1 MILVKTEKKSN
12 SLVCRQQLVFGQNSF
27 REPQQT
33 FPQSLKSMHRLI
45 INHSSVIVF
54 WHKTPRLNE
63 LEKIFFPNI
72 LAPTERRRLQLNRVM
87 PLLWSWIPLMCE
99 HALHSLHQWT
109 KTFALILIT
118 SFCRRKSPTELIL
131 QDREFFIG
139 RDSNSNS
146 FSFQH
151 ILMSVNEFKHWLL
164 YWFGEVSIKEPEYSH
179 SSRS

>member
-1 MILVKTEKKSN
+1 MILAKTQKKSN
-12 SLVCRQQLVFGQNSF
+12 SLVCRQQLIFGQNSF

-33 FPQSLKSMHRLI
+33 FPQSLKSMHQLI

-63 LEKIFFPNI
+63 LEKKMFPNI
-72 LAPTERRRLQLNRVM
+72 LELKDPSLLNEEDCSWI
-87 PLLWSWIPLMCE
+87 LWSWIPLMCE

-118 SFCRRKSPTELIL
+118 SFCRRKSPTELIP

-151 ILMSVNEFKHWLL
+151 ILMSVNEFKH
-164 YWFGEVSIKEPEYSH
+164 
-179 SSRS
+179 

>member
-1 MILVKTEKKSN
+1 MYFDTKLQAQRVREKKFS
-12 SLVCRQQLVFGQNSF
+12 RYFGTKRS
-27 REPQQT
+27 
-33 FPQSLKSMHRLI
+33 K
-45 INHSSVIVF
+45 
-54 WHKTPRLNE
+54 
-63 LEKIFFPNI
+63 
-72 LAPTERRRLQLNRVM
+72 PTEHKRLQLNRVM

-151 ILMSVNEFKHWLL
+151 ILMSVNEFNTSSCIDSERWALKNQNIPIPAGHKGLSDHLDCRCLL
-164 YWFGEVSIKEPEYSH
+164 LKPNA
-179 SSRS
+179 SSFFLSLLKFVCPWKILCEWT

>member
-1 MILVKTEKKSN
+1 MILVKTQKKSN
-12 SLVCRQQLVFGQNSF
+12 SLVCKQQLIFGQNSF

-63 LEKIFFPNI
+63 LEKKKFSQYFGTKRSK
-72 LAPTERRRLQLNRVM
+72 PTEHKRLQLNRVM

-151 ILMSVNEFKHWLL
+151 ILMSVNEFKH
-164 YWFGEVSIKEPEYSH
+164 
-179 SSRS
+179 

>member
-12 SLVCRQQLVFGQNSF
+12 SLVCKQQLIFGQNSF
-27 REPQQT
+27 REPQQI

-54 WHKTPRLNE
+54 WHKTPGSTSNR
-63 LEKIFFPNI
+63 EKKFSQYFGTKRSK
-72 LAPTERRRLQLNRVM
+72 PTEHKRLQLNRVM

-151 ILMSVNEFKHWLL
+151 ILMSVNEFKH
-164 YWFGEVSIKEPEYSH
+164 
-179 SSRS
+179 

>member
-12 SLVCRQQLVFGQNSF
+12 SLVCRQQLIFGQNSF

-63 LEKIFFPNI
+63 LEKKKFPNI
-72 LAPTERRRLQLNRVM
+72 LALKDPEWSLTEHKRLQLNRVM

-131 QDREFFIG
+131 QDREFSIG

-151 ILMSVNEFKHWLL
+151 ILMSVNEFKH
-164 YWFGEVSIKEPEYSH
+164 
-179 SSRS
+179 